1 MSLDWLAPARTALL
15 LIDFQVDFASPD
27 GAMARTGADL
37 AEVPAAIENA
47 VALTAAARAAGVAV
61 IFVRLLTKADGG
73 DRPLCVADTPG
84 ADFVGPL
91 PLPGET
97 VVSKSRYS
105 AFAGTGLAD
114 HLKGRGIDTVLL
126 AGLTS
131 ECCVA
136 STAWHA
142 FELGLR
148 VVIAPNA
155 CAAYEPALHENSL
168 RALWLSGAGMAPT
181 SDIVARWK

>member
-1 MSLDWLAPARTALL
+1 MSLDWITPDRTALL
-15 LIDFQVDFASPD
+15 LIDFQVDFANPD
-27 GAMARTGADL
+27 GAMAATGADL
-37 AEVPAAIENA
+37 GQVPSA
-47 VALTAAARAAGVAV
+47 VEGAVLLTAAARAASVAV
-61 IFVRLLTKADGG
+61 IFVRLLTRPGSD
-73 DRPLCVADTPG
+73 DRALCVEGTPG
-84 ADFVGPL
+84 AAFVGPQ

-97 VVSKSRYS
+97 IISKSRYS
-105 AFAGTGLAD
+105 AFADTGLAD
-114 HLKGRGIDTVLL
+114 QLKSRGIDTVVL

-168 RALWLSGAGMAPT
+168 RALWLSGAGLAPT

>member
-1 MSLDWLAPARTALL
+1 MSLDWITPDRTALL
-15 LIDFQVDFASPD
+15 LIDFQADFASPD
-27 GAMARTGADL
+27 GAMAMTGADL
-37 AEVPAAIENA
+37 GQVPSAVENA
-47 VALTAAARAAGVAV
+47 TTLAVAARDAGVAV
-61 IFVRLLTKADGG
+61 IFVRLLTKPGG
-73 DRPLCVADTPG
+73 DDRPLCVEGTPG
-84 ADFVGPL
+84 AAFVGPL

-97 VVSKSRYS
+97 VISKSRYS

-114 HLKGRGIDTVLL
+114 ELKRRGIDTVVL

-148 VVIAPNA
+148 VVIAANA
-155 CAAYEPALHENSL
+155 CAAYEPALHDNSL
-168 RALWLSGAGMAPT
+168 RALSLSGAGLGPT
-181 SDIVARWK
+181 SDILARWK